1 MSPTFPIDGPFDCQA
16 CGACCVAAGPVA
28 VQTHDVQVPR
38 WRTRSVRRVVGFA
51 SFEADL
57 GVRCMKADDGRCGA
71 LVGQPGSRVA
81 CGIYDRRPSV
91 CAEFEP
97 GSGYCLEA
105 RAAARERVS
114 RTGGLPRA
122 RTRGTN
128 RRPPLQPTAE
138 IAT

>member
-1 MSPTFPIDGPFDCQA
+1 MSVDRLSVPVSFSYLRGPNSSLEADVSPAFSMDGPYDCQA

-28 VQTHDVQVPR
+28 VQPHDTQVPR
-38 WRTRSVRRVVGFA
+38 RRTRSVRRMVGFA

-91 CAEFEP
+91 CAEFQP

-105 RAAARERVS
+105 RASA
-114 RTGGLPRA
+114 RA
-122 RTRGTN
+122 RFS
-128 RRPPLQPTAE
+128 A
-138 IAT
+138 